1 MLHIIILYKLFQP
14 GLVLKPIHSLPL
26 RVASLTHGLS
36 GAINKCGTFCTQL
49 ELQRGRV
56 ADDLEVVYTEM
67 VFTATE
73 WKRQPRKGEGSRKN
87 SRKNNPKRDKKGVKS
102 RKSEKEDSGL
112 METITNRD
120 SNGNRDQK
128 GRGSQNGTSHQE
140 VKKDERRKTKKAPF
154 STF

>member
-1 MLHIIILYKLFQP
+1 MLRIIILYKLFQP
-14 GLVLKPIHSLPL
+14 DLVLKPIHSLSL
-26 RVASLTHGLS
+26 RVALLTHGLS

-73 WKRQPRKGEGSRKN
+73 CKRQPRKGEGSRKN
-87 SRKNNPKRDKKGVKS
+87 SRKKNNPKRDKKGVKS

-120 SNGNRDQK
+120 SNGN
-128 GRGSQNGTSHQE
+128 
-140 VKKDERRKTKKAPF
+140 
-154 STF
+154 